1 MQNFPFLNNNLFTTY
16 TLEVDFPHIYEFDK
30 NKQKAQAAL
39 DSIKALYDK
48 EKFQNQDLNEHQ
60 FEDDFI
66 TKVLEILGWEFIR
79 QDEKIIQGKLEKP
92 DFLLFSSKEAKK
104 QYQTIPKEQR
114 KATNAHISVVLE
126 SKAYNIEVD
135 NKKIKDNPHFQLLRY
150 LSNLKLD
157 FGFLTNSRI
166 WRFYDNSKLSSQKVF
181 YEINLEMII
190 ESNDIQGFNYFYHI
204 FHANN
209 FITKDTESKNTIT
222 DILNKNNQAK
232 INIEDDLQSLIYGI
246 NGKDSLFEKIGSCI
260 YTKNPNVKL
269 EDIYQSSLYFIF
281 RLLFIA
287 YFEDKF
293 DAILLKHS
301 SFKKHISLYALLNT
315 LKKQEEQEDL
325 AQSYFGLSELE
336 KIFRIYNEGNPNLD
350 MPIFNGG
357 LFDEANAP
365 LLKAPK
371 IFNDET
377 LIYILDSLF
386 NYQGIDTQNTLF
398 RRDYRTLSV
407 AHLGTIYEGL
417 LSYFFAIA
425 EEEIY
430 YLVYAPKKSKGKLA
444 SIEGYFDSYDYAKI
458 AKDSTIH
465 REATYKKGQIYL
477 KNTSNSR
484 KSTASFYTPDSITKF
499 LVQSALKDKLEDSNI
514 LHFKVLDNAC
524 GSGHFL
530 VEALN
535 QITQII
541 QEDFESFPALKSV
554 YEQEKQAVQN
564 NICAFIK
571 GYEADESDILKRLLL
586 KRVIFG
592 VDLNP
597 FSIELTKLSLWID
610 SFIFGTPLSF
620 LEHHIKCGNAL
631 IGTSIK
637 EFKDYYHTLQEKM
650 SKQKGK
656 KSGQS
661 LLIYNFLNEF
671 QILSEVFAKLDSIK
685 DTTEAD
691 IKESKRL
698 YKDEIAPTLEKLNLY
713 LNMLNSRNFM
723 NAQELKLFYAL
734 TQSDNIERLADTKE
748 YEGLKEAIKTY
759 AKKFSFF
766 NYEIEFP
773 EIVDVKS
780 SSFVGFQAI
789 VGNPPWDKTKFSDS
803 DFFPQFISNYRTL
816 SNSGKKEVQTNLLA
830 KSYIKKEYEATKAFV
845 SVQNEYYKAHF
856 PLNAGS
862 GDGNLFRFF
871 VERNLSL
878 LAPNAS
884 LNYVL
889 PSALMLEEG
898 SFALRKEILENKSLV
913 YFYSFEN
920 REGIFNDVH
929 RSYKFALMQVINAK
943 SKPKHTIQTMFYK
956 TSIEEI
962 YDKSNI
968 IPLSLK
974 DIKALSPNQLALQE
988 VRSQKDLE
996 ILQKCYAA
1004 FTPLNSLDMRREL
1017 DMTNDKEIF
1026 LDFRNELHMTN
1037 DKHSYVP
1044 LYEGKMINQFDAEF
1058 SEAQYFLNTADFD
1071 RRLRSKEIYRLKQDL
1086 GIDNKEYERLLES
1099 LYPKMIKE
1107 EAENAFIVYDRQFYR
1122 LGFRAI
1128 ASDTNER
1135 TLIFSLLPKNCG
1147 VGNSIWSS
1155 VPKIYI
1161 QVNGKITHR
1170 KISHLRIC
1178 FALGIFNSLLVDF
1191 IVRGM
1196 VQMNVN
1202 KTYLERIP
1210 LPQPSDKEIVENTTY
1225 LSIAKNALILQLYND
1240 KAGRFKELQEEFKI
1254 SQNAIP
1260 KTSKAYDVLK
1270 AKQDIAIAK
1279 LYGLDKEEFCYLL
1292 ESFKVLQSK
1301 KPEYIALLKNA
1312 WG

>member
-16 TLEVDFPHIYEFDK
+16 TLELDFPHIYAFDK
-30 NKQKAQAAL
+30 NKSKAQAAL

-48 EKFQNQDLNEHQ
+48 AKFSKQNEHQ

-66 TKVLEILGWEFIR
+66 AKVLEILGWHSIR

-92 DFLLFSSKEAKK
+92 DFLLFSSKEVKE
-104 QYQTIPKEQR
+104 QYQNIPKEQR
-114 KATNAHISVVLE
+114 QATNAHISVILE
-126 SKAYNIEVD
+126 SKAYNVEVD

-157 FGFLTNSRI
+157 FGFLTNGRI

-181 YEINLEMII
+181 YEINLESIM
-190 ESNDIQGFNYFYHI
+190 ESNNTRGFNYFYHI

-209 FITKDTESKNTIT
+209 FTKPNTESKNTIT

-260 YTKNPNVKL
+260 YAKNPNVKL

-301 SFKKHISLYALLNT
+301 SFKKHISLYALLEK
-315 LKKQEEQEDL
+315 LKSQQDDL
-325 AQSYFGLSELE
+325 AQSYVGIDELE
-336 KIFRIYNEGNPNLD
+336 RIFRIYNEGNPNLD

-357 LFDEANAP
+357 LFDEVNAP

-377 LIYILDSLF
+377 LIDILDSLF
-386 NYQGIDTQNTLF
+386 NYQGTDMQNTLF

-425 EEEIY
+425 EEEIF
-430 YLVYAPKKSKGKLA
+430 YLVYAPKKGKGKLE

-465 REATYKKGQIYL
+465 RQATYKKGQIYL

-484 KSTASFYTPDSITKF
+484 KSTASFYTPESITKF
-499 LVQSALKDKLEDSNI
+499 LVQSALKDKLDDNNI
-514 LHFKVLDNAC
+514 LHFKILDNAC

-535 QITQII
+535 QITQIV

-637 EFKDYYHTLQEKM
+637 EFKDYYHTLQAKM

-671 QILSEVFAKLDSIK
+671 QILSEVFIQLDSIK

-698 YKDEIAPTLEKLNLY
+698 YRDEIAPTLEKLNLY

-723 NAQELKLFYAL
+723 NAQEAKAFNTL
-734 TQSDNIERLADTKE
+734 TQSDNIERLADDKE

-759 AKKFSFF
+759 AKEFSFF

-803 DFFPQFISNYRTL
+803 DFFPQYQSNYRTL
-816 SNSGKKEVQTNLLA
+816 SNSSKKEVQDNLLA

-856 PLNAGS
+856 PLNGGS

-878 LAPNAS
+878 LSANAS

-898 SFALRKEILENKSLV
+898 SYTLRKEILENKTLK

-920 REGIFNDVH
+920 REGIFRDVDS
-929 RSYKFALMQVINAK
+929 RYKFALMQVVNAK
-943 SKPKHTIQTMFYK
+943 SKPKHTIKTMFYK

-962 YDKSNI
+962 YHKSNI
-968 IPLSLK
+968 IPLTPQ
-974 DIKALSPNQLALQE
+974 DIKRLSPNQLALQE

-1004 FTPLNSLDMRREL
+1004 FAPLNSLDMRREL

-1044 LYEGKMINQFDAEF
+1044 LYEGKMISQFDAE
-1058 SEAQYFLNTADFD
+1058 ATHPQYFLNIADFD

-1099 LYPKMIKE
+1099 MYPKMSKE
-1107 EAENAFIVYDRQFYR
+1107 EAEDSFIVYDRQFYR

-1147 VGNSIWSS
+1147 FGHSMFANS
-1155 VPKIYI
+1155 PKKYI
-1161 QVNGKITHR
+1161 LENSQITHH
-1170 KISHLRIC
+1170 KVSHLRIC
-1178 FALGIFNSLLVDF
+1178 FALGIFNSLIVDF
-1191 IVRGM
+1191 IARGM
-1196 VQMNVN
+1196 IQINVS

-1210 LPQPSDKEIVENTTY
+1210 LPQPSDKEIVENATY

-1240 KAGRFKELQEEFKI
+1240 KAGVFKELQEEFKI

-1260 KTSKAYDVLK
+1260 KTPKAYDTLK

-1279 LYGLDKEEFCYLL
+1279 LYGLDKEEFCYAL

-1301 KPEYIALLKNA
+1301 KPEYIALLKNS
-1312 WG
+1312 WE

>member
-1 MQNFPFLNNNLFTTY
+1 MQHFPFLNNNLFTTY
-16 TLEVDFPHIYEFDK
+16 TLEVDFPRIYEFDK
-30 NKQKAQAAL
+30 NKQKAQATL

-48 EKFQNQDLNEHQ
+48 EKFQNQNEHQ
-60 FEDDFI
+60 FEDSFI
-66 TKVLEILGWEFIR
+66 TQALEILGWHFIR

-92 DFLLFSSKEAKK
+92 DFLLFGSKEAKE
-104 QYQTIPKEQR
+104 QYQNIPKEQR
-114 KATNAHISVVLE
+114 QATNAHISVILE
-126 SKAYNIEVD
+126 SKAYNVEVD

-157 FGFLTNSRI
+157 FGFLTNGRI

-181 YEINLEMII
+181 YEINLEMIV
-190 ESNDIQGFNYFYHI
+190 ESNDTQGFNYFYHI

-209 FITKDTESKNTIT
+209 FTKPNTESKNTIT

-246 NGKDSLFEKIGSCI
+246 NGKDSLFEQIGSCI
-260 YTKNPNVKL
+260 YARNPNVKL

-301 SFKKHISLYALLNT
+301 SFKEHISLYALLEK
-315 LKKQEEQEDL
+315 LKNKQENL
-325 AQSYFGLSELE
+325 AQSYGGLSDLE
-336 KIFRIYNEGNPNLD
+336 QIFRIYNEGNPNLD

-365 LLKAPK
+365 LLKTSK

-377 LIYILDSLF
+377 LIDILDSLF
-386 NYQGIDTQNTLF
+386 NYQGTDTQNTSAQNMLF

-425 EEEIY
+425 EEEIF
-430 YLVYAPKKSKGKLA
+430 YLIYAPKKGKGKLD

-458 AKDSTIH
+458 KKDSTIH
-465 REATYKKGQIYL
+465 RQATYKKGQIYL

-499 LVQSALKDKLEDSNI
+499 LVQSALKDKLNDNNI
-514 LHFKVLDNAC
+514 LHFKILDNAC

-535 QITQII
+535 QITQIV

-620 LEHHIKCGNAL
+620 LEHHIKCGNAV

-637 EFKDYYHTLQEKM
+637 EFKDYYHTLQAKM

-671 QILSEVFAKLDSIK
+671 QILSEVFIQLDSIK

-723 NAQELKLFYAL
+723 NKEEAKAFNAL
-734 TQSDNIERLADTKE
+734 TQSDNIERLSDAKE

-803 DFFPQFISNYRTL
+803 DFFPQYQSNYRTL
-816 SNSGKKEVQTNLLA
+816 NNSAKKEVQANLLA
-830 KSYIKKEYEATKAFV
+830 KSYIKKEYEATQAFMGI
-845 SVQNEYYKAHF
+845 QNEYYKAHF
-856 PLNAGS
+856 PLNRGS

-871 VERNLSL
+871 VEKNLSL
-878 LAPNAS
+878 LSQNAS

-898 SFALRKEILENKSLV
+898 SYTLRKEIIENKTLK

-920 REGIFNDVH
+920 REGIFKDVDS
-929 RSYKFALMQVINAK
+929 RYKFALMQIINT
-943 SKPKHTIQTMFYK
+943 KPQPNQIIKTMFYK
-956 TSIEEI
+956 TNIESVYKEANMI
-962 YDKSNI
+962 DISLENIKS
-968 IPLSLK
+968 
-974 DIKALSPNQLALQE
+974 LSPNQLALQE
-988 VRSQKDLE
+988 VRSEKDLK
-996 ILQKCYAA
+996 ILQKCYTA
-1004 FTPLNSLDMRREL
+1004 FAPLSLEW
-1017 DMTNDKEIF
+1017 
-1026 LDFRNELHMTN
+1026 LDFRNELHMTQ
-1037 DKHSYVP
+1037 DKDLFIEFYSENLLP
-1044 LYEGKMINQFDAEF
+1044 LYEGKMIWQFNADF
-1058 SEAQYFLNTADFD
+1058 SEAQYFLDSKDFD
-1071 RRLRSKEIYRLKQDL
+1071 ERLRSKEIYRLKQDL
-1086 GIDNKEYERLLES
+1086 GIDNKEYEKLLES
-1099 LYPKMIKE
+1099 YYPKVSKE
-1107 EAENAFIVYDRQFYR
+1107 EAEDSIIVYDRAFYR

-1128 ASDTNER
+1128 SSDTNER

-1147 VGNSIWSS
+1147 FGHSMFANS
-1155 VPKIYI
+1155 PKKYI
-1161 QVNGKITHR
+1161 LENSQITHH
-1170 KISHLRIC
+1170 KVSHLRIC
-1178 FALGIFNSLLVDF
+1178 FALGIFNSLIVDF
-1191 IVRGM
+1191 IARGM
-1196 VQMNVN
+1196 IQINVS

-1210 LPQPSDKEIVENTTY
+1210 LPQPSDKEILENATY

-1240 KAGRFKELQEEFKI
+1240 KAGVFKDLQKEFDIK
-1254 SQNAIP
+1254 QNEIP
-1260 KTSKAYDVLK
+1260 KTPKLYDELR

-1301 KPEYIALLKNA
+1301 KPEYIALLKNS
-1312 WG
+1312 WE

>member
-48 EKFQNQDLNEHQ
+48 AKFLKQNEHQ

-66 TKVLEILGWEFIR
+66 AKVLEILGWHSIR

-92 DFLLFSSKEAKK
+92 DFLLFSSKEAKE
-104 QYQTIPKEQR
+104 QYQNIPKEQR
-114 KATNAHISVVLE
+114 QATNAHISVILE
-126 SKAYNIEVD
+126 SKAYNVEVD

-157 FGFLTNSRI
+157 FGFLTNGRI

-181 YEINLEMII
+181 YEINLESII
-190 ESNDIQGFNYFYHI
+190 ESNDTQGFNYFYHI

-209 FITKDTESKNTIT
+209 FTKPNTESKNTIT

-260 YTKNPNVKL
+260 YAKNPNAKL

-301 SFKKHISLYALLNT
+301 SFKKRISLYALLEK
-315 LKKQEEQEDL
+315 LKSRQDDL
-325 AQSYFGLSELE
+325 AQSYDDIDELE
-336 KIFRIYNEGNPNLD
+336 RIFRIYNEGNPNLD

-365 LLKAPK
+365 LLKTPK
-371 IFNDET
+371 IFND
-377 LIYILDSLF
+377 LDLMDILDSLF
-386 NYQGIDTQNTLF
+386 NYQGTDTQNTLF

-425 EEEIY
+425 EEEIF
-430 YLVYAPKKSKGKLA
+430 YLVYAPKKGKGKLD

-458 AKDSTIH
+458 KKDSTIH
-465 REATYKKGQIYL
+465 RQATYKKGQIYL

-499 LVQSALKDKLEDSNI
+499 LVQSALKDKLNDNNI
-514 LHFKVLDNAC
+514 LHFKILDNAC

-535 QITQII
+535 QITQIV

-637 EFKDYYHTLQEKM
+637 EFKDYYHTLQAKM

-671 QILSEVFAKLDSIK
+671 QILSEVFIQLDSIK

-698 YKDEIAPTLEKLNLY
+698 YRDEIAPTLEKLNLY

-723 NAQELKLFYAL
+723 NKEEAKAFNAL
-734 TQSDNIERLADTKE
+734 TQSDNIEGLSDAKE

-759 AKKFSFF
+759 AKEFSFF

-816 SNSGKKEVQTNLLA
+816 SNSGKKEVQENLLA

-845 SVQNEYYKAHF
+845 SMQNEYYKVHF
-856 PLNAGS
+856 PLNSGS

-878 LAPNAS
+878 LSANAS

-898 SFALRKEILENKSLV
+898 SYTLRKEILENKTLQ

-920 REGIFNDVH
+920 REGIFRDVDS
-929 RSYKFALMQVINAK
+929 RYKFALMQVVNAK
-943 SKPKHTIQTMFYK
+943 SKLKHTIKTMFYK

-962 YDKSNI
+962 YDKANI
-968 IPLSLK
+968 IPLTLQN
-974 DIKALSPNQLALQE
+974 IKRLSPNQLALQE

-996 ILQKCYAA
+996 ILQKCYATFA
-1004 FTPLNSLDMRREL
+1004 PLNSLDMRREL

-1044 LYEGKMINQFDAEF
+1044 LYEGKMINQFDAE
-1058 SEAQYFLNTADFD
+1058 ATNPQYFLNIADFD

-1086 GIDNKEYERLLES
+1086 GIDNKEYEKILES
-1099 LYPKMIKE
+1099 AYPKMSKE
-1107 EAENAFIVYDRQFYR
+1107 EAEDSFIVYDRQFYR

-1147 VGNSIWSS
+1147 FGHSMFANS
-1155 VPKIYI
+1155 PKKYI
-1161 QVNGKITHR
+1161 LENSQITHH
-1170 KISHLRIC
+1170 KVSHLRIC
-1178 FALGIFNSLLVDF
+1178 FALGIFNSLIVDF
-1191 IVRGM
+1191 IARGM
-1196 VQMNVN
+1196 IQINVS

-1210 LPQPSDKEIVENTTY
+1210 LPQPSDTEILANDTY

-1240 KAGRFKELQEEFKI
+1240 KAGHFKELQEEFGI
-1254 SQNAIP
+1254 LQNEIP
-1260 KTSKAYDVLK
+1260 KTSKLYNELK

-1279 LYGLDKEEFCYLL
+1279 LYGLDKEEFCYAL

-1301 KPEYIALLKNA
+1301 KPEYIALLKNS
-1312 WG
+1312 WE

>member
-16 TLEVDFPHIYEFDK
+16 TLEVDFPHIYAFDK
-30 NKQKAQAAL
+30 NKSKAQAAL

-48 EKFQNQDLNEHQ
+48 AKFSKQNEHQ

-66 TKVLEILGWEFIR
+66 AKVLEILGWHSIR

-92 DFLLFSSKEAKK
+92 DFLLFSSKEAKE
-104 QYQTIPKEQR
+104 QYQNIPKEQR
-114 KATNAHISVVLE
+114 QATNAHISVILE
-126 SKAYNIEVD
+126 SKAYNVEVD

-157 FGFLTNSRI
+157 FGFLTNGRN

-181 YEINLEMII
+181 YEINLESIM
-190 ESNDIQGFNYFYHI
+190 ESNNTQGFNYFYHI

-209 FITKDTESKNTIT
+209 FTKPNTESKNTIT

-246 NGKDSLFEKIGSCI
+246 NGKDSLFEQIGSCI
-260 YTKNPNVKL
+260 YAKNPNVKL

-301 SFKKHISLYALLNT
+301 SFKKHISLYALLEK
-315 LKKQEEQEDL
+315 LKSQQDDL
-325 AQSYFGLSELE
+325 AQSYVGIDELE
-336 KIFRIYNEGNPNLD
+336 RIFRIYNEGNPNLD

-357 LFDEANAP
+357 LFDEVNAP

-377 LIYILDSLF
+377 LIDILDSLF
-386 NYQGIDTQNTLF
+386 NYQGTDMQNTLF

-425 EEEIY
+425 EEEIF
-430 YLVYAPKKSKGKLA
+430 YLVYAPKKGKGKLE

-465 REATYKKGQIYL
+465 RQATYKKGQIYL

-484 KSTASFYTPDSITKF
+484 KSTASFYTPESITKF
-499 LVQSALKDKLEDSNI
+499 LVQSALKDKLDDNNI
-514 LHFKVLDNAC
+514 LHFKILDNAC

-535 QITQII
+535 QITQIV

-637 EFKDYYHTLQEKM
+637 EFKDYYHTLQAKM

-671 QILSEVFAKLDSIK
+671 QILSEVFEKLDSIK

-734 TQSDNIERLADTKE
+734 TQSDNIERLSDTKE
-748 YEGLKEAIKTY
+748 YEDLKKAIKTY
-759 AKKFSFF
+759 AKEFSFF

-803 DFFPQFISNYRTL
+803 DFFTQYQSNYRTL
-816 SNSGKKEVQTNLLA
+816 SNSGKKEVQDNLLA

-856 PLNAGS
+856 PLNVGS

-878 LAPNAS
+878 LSANAS

-898 SFALRKEILENKSLV
+898 SYTLRKEILENKTLK

-920 REGIFNDVH
+920 REGIFKDVDS
-929 RSYKFALMQVINAK
+929 RYKFALMQVVNAK
-943 SKPKHTIQTMFYK
+943 VKAKHTIQTMFYK
-956 TSIEEI
+956 TNIEEI
-962 YDKSNI
+962 YNKSNR
-968 IPLSLK
+968 IPLTLK
-974 DIKALSPNQLALQE
+974 DIKALSPSQLALQE

-1004 FTPLNSLDMRREL
+1004 FAPLNSLDMRREL

-1044 LYEGKMINQFDAEF
+1044 LYEGKMISQFDAE
-1058 SEAQYFLNTADFD
+1058 ATHPQYFLNIADFD

-1086 GIDNKEYERLLES
+1086 GLDNKEYEKILES
-1099 LYPKMIKE
+1099 LYPKMSKE
-1107 EAENAFIVYDRQFYR
+1107 EAEDSIIVYDRAFYR

-1128 ASDTNER
+1128 ARDTDER

-1147 VGNSIWSS
+1147 FGHSMFANS
-1155 VPKIYI
+1155 PKKYI
-1161 QVNGKITHR
+1161 LENSQITHH
-1170 KISHLRIC
+1170 KVSHLRIC
-1178 FALGIFNSLLVDF
+1178 FALGIFNSLIVDF
-1191 IVRGM
+1191 IARGM
-1196 VQMNVN
+1196 IQINVS

-1210 LPQPSDKEIVENTTY
+1210 FPQPSDKEIVENATY

-1240 KAGRFKELQEEFKI
+1240 KAGHFKDLQEEFGI

-1260 KTSKAYDVLK
+1260 TTSKLYNELK

-1301 KPEYIALLKNA
+1301 KPEYIALLQNF
-1312 WG
+1312 WE

>member
-1 MQNFPFLNNNLFTTY
+1 M
-16 TLEVDFPHIYEFDK
+16 
-30 NKQKAQAAL
+30 
-39 DSIKALYDK
+39 
-48 EKFQNQDLNEHQ
+48 
-60 FEDDFI
+60 
-66 TKVLEILGWEFIR
+66 
-79 QDEKIIQGKLEKP
+79 
-92 DFLLFSSKEAKK
+92 
-104 QYQTIPKEQR
+104 
-114 KATNAHISVVLE
+114 
-126 SKAYNIEVD
+126 D

-190 ESNDIQGFNYFYHI
+190 ESNDTQGFNYFYHI

-209 FITKDTESKNTIT
+209 FTKPNTESKNTIT

-232 INIEDDLQSLIYGI
+232 IAIEDDLQSLIYGI
-246 NGKDSLFEKIGSCI
+246 NGKDSLFEQIGSCI
-260 YTKNPNVKL
+260 YAKNPNVKL

-293 DAILLKHS
+293 DSILQSHS
-301 SFKKHISLYALLNT
+301 SFKKHISLYALLEK
-315 LKKQEEQEDL
+315 LKSQQDDL
-325 AQSYFGLSELE
+325 AQSYVGIDELE
-336 KIFRIYNEGNPNLD
+336 RIFRIYNEGNPNLD

-386 NYQGIDTQNTLF
+386 NYQSTDTQNTLF

-425 EEEIY
+425 EEEIF
-430 YLVYAPKKSKGKLA
+430 YLVYAPKKGKGKLA

-465 REATYKKGQIYL
+465 RQATYKKGQIYL

-499 LVQSALKDKLEDSNI
+499 LVQSALKDKLNDNNI
-514 LHFKVLDNAC
+514 LHFKILDNAC

-637 EFKDYYHTLQEKM
+637 EFKDYYHTLQAKM

-671 QILSEVFAKLDSIK
+671 QILSEVFEKLDSIK

-723 NAQELKLFYAL
+723 NTQELKLFYAL
-734 TQSDNIERLADTKE
+734 TQSDNIEKLADTKE

-759 AKKFSFF
+759 AKEFSFF

-803 DFFPQFISNYRTL
+803 DFFPQYQSNYRTL

-830 KSYIKKEYEATKAFV
+830 KSYIKKEYEATKDFV
-845 SVQNEYYKAHF
+845 SRQNEYYKAHF

-878 LAPNAS
+878 LSANAS

-898 SFALRKEILENKSLV
+898 SLALRKEILENKTLQ

-920 REGIFNDVH
+920 REGIFRDVDS
-929 RSYKFALMQVINAK
+929 RYKFALMQVVNAK
-943 SKPKHTIQTMFYK
+943 SKPKYTIKTMFYK
-956 TSIEEI
+956 TNIEEV
-962 YDKSNI
+962 YEEANI
-968 IPLSLK
+968 IPASLK
-974 DIKALSPNQLALQE
+974 DIKALSPNHLALQE

-996 ILQKCYAA
+996 ILKKCYAA

-1044 LYEGKMINQFDAEF
+1044 LYEGKMINQFDAE
-1058 SEAQYFLNTADFD
+1058 ATHPQYFLNIADFD

-1086 GIDNKEYERLLES
+1086 GIDNKEYEKILES
-1099 LYPKMIKE
+1099 AYSKVSKE

-1240 KAGRFKELQEEFKI
+1240 KAGHFKELQEEFKI

-1260 KTSKAYDVLK
+1260 TTSKAYDALK

-1279 LYGLDKEEFCYLL
+1279 LYGLDYEEFCYLL
-1292 ESFKVLQSK
+1292 ESFKVLNSK
-1301 KPEYIALLKNA
+1301 QPAFITLLKNPA
-1312 WG
+1312 FWE

>member
-48 EKFQNQDLNEHQ
+48 AKFLKQNEHQ

-66 TKVLEILGWEFIR
+66 AKVLEILGWEFIR

-92 DFLLFSSKEAKK
+92 DFLLFSNTNSKKAYESIEKG
-104 QYQTIPKEQR
+104 QR
-114 KATNAHISVVLE
+114 QATNAHISVILE
-126 SKAYNIEVD
+126 SKAYNVEVD

-157 FGFLTNSRI
+157 FGFLTNGRI

-181 YEINLEMII
+181 YEINLEMIV
-190 ESNDIQGFNYFYHI
+190 ESNDTQGFNYFYHI

-209 FITKDTESKNTIT
+209 FTKPNTESKNTIT

-246 NGKDSLFEKIGSCI
+246 NGKDSLFEQIGSCI
-260 YTKNPNVKL
+260 YAKNPNVKL

-301 SFKKHISLYALLNT
+301 SFKEHISLYTLLEK
-315 LKKQEEQEDL
+315 LKNKQENL
-325 AQSYFGLSELE
+325 AQSYGGLSDLE
-336 KIFRIYNEGNPNLD
+336 QIFRIYNEGNPNLD

-365 LLKAPK
+365 LLKMPK
-371 IFNDET
+371 IFNDKD
-377 LIYILDSLF
+377 LMDILDSLF
-386 NYQGIDTQNTLF
+386 NYQSTDTQNTLF

-425 EEEIY
+425 EEEIF
-430 YLVYAPKKSKGKLA
+430 YLVYAPKKGKGKLD

-458 AKDSTIH
+458 KKDSTIH
-465 REATYKKGQIYL
+465 RQATYKKGQIYL

-499 LVQSALKDKLEDSNI
+499 LVQSALKDKLNDNNI
-514 LHFKVLDNAC
+514 LHFKILDNAC

-535 QITQII
+535 QITQIV

-631 IGTSIK
+631 IGTNIK
-637 EFKDYYHTLQEKM
+637 EFKDYYHTLQAKM

-685 DTTEAD
+685 DTTEEQ

-713 LNMLNSRNFM
+713 LNMLNSRSFM

-734 TQSDNIERLADTKE
+734 TQSDNIEKLADTKE
-748 YEGLKEAIKTY
+748 YEGLKKAIQAY
-759 AKKFSFF
+759 AKEFSFF

-773 EIVDVKS
+773 EIIDVKS

-803 DFFPQFISNYRTL
+803 DFFPQYQSNYRTL
-816 SNSGKKEVQTNLLA
+816 SNSGKKEVQDNLLA

-856 PLNAGS
+856 PLNVGS

-898 SFALRKEILENKSLV
+898 SYTLRKEILENKTLK

-920 REGIFNDVH
+920 REGVFNDVH
-929 RSYKFALMQVINAK
+929 RSYKFALIQVVNAK
-943 SKPKHTIQTMFYK
+943 PKPKHTIQTMFYK

-968 IPLSLK
+968 IPLTPQ

-1004 FTPLNSLDMRREL
+1004 FAPLNSLDMRREL

-1044 LYEGKMINQFDAEF
+1044 LYEGKMINQFDAE
-1058 SEAQYFLNTADFD
+1058 ATHPQYFLNIADFD

-1099 LYPKMIKE
+1099 VYPKMSKE
-1107 EAENAFIVYDRQFYR
+1107 KAEDSFIVYDRQFYR

-1147 VGNSIWSS
+1147 FGNSIWSS

-1161 QVNGKITHR
+1161 QENGTITHR
-1170 KISHLRIC
+1170 KVSHLRIC
-1178 FALGIFNSLLVDF
+1178 FALGIFNSLIVDF
-1191 IVRGM
+1191 ITRGM

-1210 LPQPSDKEIVENTTY
+1210 LPQPSDKEIVENATY

-1240 KAGRFKELQEEFKI
+1240 KAGHFKELQEEFKI

-1260 KTSKAYDVLK
+1260 KTSKLYDELK

-1279 LYGLDKEEFCYLL
+1279 LYGLDKEEFCYAL
-1292 ESFKVLQSK
+1292 ESFKVLQKQKS
-1301 KPEYIALLKNA
+1301 EYIALLKNS
-1312 WG
+1312 WE

>member
-1 MQNFPFLNNNLFTTY
+1 MKHFSFLTNNLFTTY

-30 NKQKAQAAL
+30 NKQKAQIAL

-48 EKFQNQDLNEHQ
+48 KKFLKQNEHQ

-66 TKVLEILGWEFIR
+66 AKVLEILGWHSIR

-92 DFLLFSSKEAKK
+92 DFLLFSSKEAKE
-104 QYQTIPKEQR
+104 QYESISKEQR
-114 KATNAHISVVLE
+114 QATNAHISVILE
-126 SKAYNIEVD
+126 SKAYNVEVD

-157 FGFLTNSRI
+157 FGFLTNGRI
-166 WRFYDNSKLSSQKVF
+166 WRFYDNSKLSAQKVF
-181 YEINLEMII
+181 YEINLEAII
-190 ESNDIQGFNYFYHI
+190 ESNDTQGFNYFYYI

-209 FITKDTESKNTIT
+209 FIKESPIQESKIT
-222 DILNKNNQAK
+222 NILSKNAQAK
-232 INIEDDLQSLIYGI
+232 IAVEDDLQSLIYGI

-260 YTKNPNVKL
+260 YAKNPNAKL

-301 SFKKHISLYALLNT
+301 SFKKRISLYALLEK
-315 LKKQEEQEDL
+315 LKSQQDDL
-325 AQSYFGLSELE
+325 AQSFVGIDELE
-336 KIFRIYNEGNPNLD
+336 RIFRIYNEGNPNLD

-365 LLKAPK
+365 LLKTPK
-371 IFNDET
+371 IFSDWD
-377 LIYILDSLF
+377 LIYILNSLF
-386 NYQGIDTQNTLF
+386 NYQGTDMQNTSAQNTLF

-425 EEEIY
+425 EEEIF
-430 YLVYAPKKSKGKLA
+430 YLVYAPKKGKGKLD

-465 REATYKKGQIYL
+465 RKAIYKKGQIYL

-484 KSTASFYTPDSITKF
+484 KSTASFYTPESITKF
-499 LVQSALKDKLEDSNI
+499 LVSSALQNKLDDNNI
-514 LHFKVLDNAC
+514 LHFKILDNAC

-535 QITQII
+535 QITQIV
-541 QEDFESFPALKSV
+541 QNDFDSFPSLKV
-554 YEQEKQAVQN
+554 IYEKEKQTIQS
-564 NICAFIK
+564 NICEFIQN
-571 GYEADESDILKRLLL
+571 YQADESDILKRLLL

-592 VDLNP
+592 MDLNP
-597 FSIELTKLSLWID
+597 FSIELTKLSLWMD

-637 EFKDYYHTLQEKM
+637 EFKDYYHTLQAKM

-671 QILSEVFAKLDSIK
+671 QILSEVFVQLDSIK

-748 YEGLKEAIKTY
+748 YEDLKEAIKTY
-759 AKKFSFF
+759 AKEFSFF

-803 DFFPQFISNYRTL
+803 DFFPQYQSNYRTL
-816 SNSGKKEVQTNLLA
+816 SNSGKKEVQENLLA
-830 KSYIKKEYEATKAFV
+830 KNYIKREYEATKAFV

-856 PLNAGS
+856 PLNVGS
-862 GDGNLFRFF
+862 GDGNYFAF
-871 VERNLSL
+871 LS
-878 LAPNAS
+878 S
-884 LNYVL
+884 
-889 PSALMLEEG
+889 
-898 SFALRKEILENKSLV
+898 EI
-913 YFYSFEN
+913 
-920 REGIFNDVH
+920 
-929 RSYKFALMQVINAK
+929 
-943 SKPKHTIQTMFYK
+943 
-956 TSIEEI
+956 
-962 YDKSNI
+962 
-968 IPLSLK
+968 
-974 DIKALSPNQLALQE
+974 
-988 VRSQKDLE
+988 
-996 ILQKCYAA
+996 
-1004 FTPLNSLDMRREL
+1004 
-1017 DMTNDKEIF
+1017 
-1026 LDFRNELHMTN
+1026 
-1037 DKHSYVP
+1037 
-1044 LYEGKMINQFDAEF
+1044 
-1058 SEAQYFLNTADFD
+1058 
-1071 RRLRSKEIYRLKQDL
+1071 
-1086 GIDNKEYERLLES
+1086 
-1099 LYPKMIKE
+1099 
-1107 EAENAFIVYDRQFYR
+1107 
-1122 LGFRAI
+1122 
-1128 ASDTNER
+1128 
-1135 TLIFSLLPKNCG
+1135 
-1147 VGNSIWSS
+1147 
-1155 VPKIYI
+1155 
-1161 QVNGKITHR
+1161 
-1170 KISHLRIC
+1170 
-1178 FALGIFNSLLVDF
+1178 
-1191 IVRGM
+1191 
-1196 VQMNVN
+1196 
-1202 KTYLERIP
+1202 
-1210 LPQPSDKEIVENTTY
+1210 
-1225 LSIAKNALILQLYND
+1225 
-1240 KAGRFKELQEEFKI
+1240 
-1254 SQNAIP
+1254 
-1260 KTSKAYDVLK
+1260 
-1270 AKQDIAIAK
+1270 
-1279 LYGLDKEEFCYLL
+1279 
-1292 ESFKVLQSK
+1292 
-1301 KPEYIALLKNA
+1301 
-1312 WG
+1312 

>member
-16 TLEVDFPHIYEFDK
+16 TLEVDFPQIYAFDK
-30 NKQKAQAAL
+30 NQEKATLAL
-39 DSIKALYDK
+39 ESIKALYDK
-48 EKFQNQDLNEHQ
+48 AKFQNQNEHQ

-66 TKVLEILGWEFIR
+66 AKVLEILGWHSIR

-92 DFLLFSSKEAKK
+92 DFLLFSSKEAKE
-104 QYQTIPKEQR
+104 QYQNIPKEQR
-114 KATNAHISVVLE
+114 QATNAHISVILE
-126 SKAYNIEVD
+126 SKAYNVEVD

-150 LSNLKLD
+150 LSNLKLG
-157 FGFLTNSRI
+157 FGFLTNGRI

-181 YEINLEMII
+181 YEINLESII
-190 ESNDIQGFNYFYHI
+190 ESNNTQGFNYFYHI

-209 FITKDTESKNTIT
+209 FTKPNTESKNTIT

-260 YTKNPNVKL
+260 YAKNPNVKL

-301 SFKKHISLYALLNT
+301 SFKKRISLYALLEN
-315 LKKQEEQEDL
+315 LKNQKDDL
-325 AQSYFGLSELE
+325 AQSFVGIDELE
-336 KIFRIYNEGNPNLD
+336 QIFRIYNEGNPNLD

-386 NYQGIDTQNTLF
+386 NYQGTDTQNTLF

-425 EEEIY
+425 EEEIF
-430 YLVYAPKKSKGKLA
+430 YLVYAPKKGKGKLD

-465 REATYKKGQIYL
+465 RQATYKKGQIYL

-499 LVQSALKDKLEDSNI
+499 LVQSALKDKLNDNNI
-514 LHFKVLDNAC
+514 LHFKILDNAC

-535 QITQII
+535 QITQIV

-637 EFKDYYHTLQEKM
+637 EFKDYYHTLQAKM

-671 QILSEVFAKLDSIK
+671 QILSEVFIQLDSIK

-698 YKDEIAPTLEKLNLY
+698 YRDEIAPTLEKLNLY

-723 NAQELKLFYAL
+723 NKEEAKAFNAL
-734 TQSDNIERLADTKE
+734 TQSDNIERLSDAKE

-759 AKKFSFF
+759 AKEFSFF

-830 KSYIKKEYEATKAFV
+830 KSYIKKEYEATKDFV
-845 SVQNEYYKAHF
+845 SRQNEYYKAHF
-856 PLNAGS
+856 PLNVGS

-871 VERNLSL
+871 VERNLNL
-878 LAPNAS
+878 LSANAS

-898 SFALRKEILENKSLV
+898 SYTLRKEILENKTLK

-920 REGIFNDVH
+920 REGIFRDVDS
-929 RSYKFALMQVINAK
+929 RYKFALMQVVNAK

-962 YDKSNI
+962 YDKANI
-968 IPLSLK
+968 IPLTPQ

-996 ILQKCYAA
+996 ILQKCYATFA
-1004 FTPLNSLDMRREL
+1004 PLNSLDMRREL

-1044 LYEGKMINQFDAEF
+1044 LYEGKMINQFDAE
-1058 SEAQYFLNTADFD
+1058 ATNPQYFLNIADFD

-1086 GIDNKEYERLLES
+1086 GLDNKEYEKILES
-1099 LYPKMIKE
+1099 AYPKMSKE
-1107 EAENAFIVYDRQFYR
+1107 EAEDSFIVYDRQFYR

-1147 VGNSIWSS
+1147 FGHSMFANS
-1155 VPKIYI
+1155 PKKYI
-1161 QVNGKITHR
+1161 LENSQITHH
-1170 KISHLRIC
+1170 KVSHLRIC
-1178 FALGIFNSLLVDF
+1178 FALGIFNSLIVDF
-1191 IVRGM
+1191 IARGM
-1196 VQMNVN
+1196 IQINVS

-1210 LPQPSDKEIVENTTY
+1210 LPQPSDKEIVENATY

-1240 KAGRFKELQEEFKI
+1240 KAGHFKELQEEFKI

-1260 KTSKAYDVLK
+1260 KTSKLYDELK

-1279 LYGLDKEEFCYLL
+1279 LYGLDKEEFCYAL
-1292 ESFKVLQSK
+1292 ESFKVLQKQKS
-1301 KPEYIALLKNA
+1301 EYIALLKNS
-1312 WG
+1312 WE